1 MNHPNSQE
9 IQVRLAQLL
18 PSARSMQERLTAWR
32 RDLHRH
38 PEIGYEEVRTSAIV
52 AEHLQSLGLEVQTG
66 IGKTGVVGL
75 LRGIEPGPTIALRA
89 DMDALPIQ
97 DAKDTSY
104 TSQTAGKAHLCG
116 HDAHTTML
124 MGAAQLLS
132 SIGRPASGNIKFV
145 FQPAEEGLAGADAMI
160 KDGVLE
166 HPHVDAMTGLH
177 VYPSLQVGEVSVCK
191 GIAFASADFFTL
203 RIIGKG
209 GHGARPHE
217 GIDAIAIS
225 AQVISALQN
234 VTSRMIDPLET
245 AVVSIGQIRG
255 GTMAAAIASEVEM
268 VGTVRT
274 LSADVRQQMPTKI
287 RQVIEGIVSS
297 FGADYELD
305 YKMNYP
311 VVKNDNQMVDFLTA
325 TCDLMAEGPEWQY
338 TRPSTGGEDFAF
350 YAEQVPAV
358 FFRLGTSNGQPE
370 TSYPLHHPMFDLDE
384 SALPYGVAT
393 LSALALHYLA
403 QPIRHTYK

>member
-1 MNHPNSQE
+1 MDYSDQQE
-9 IQVRLAQLL
+9 IQTRLAQLL
-18 PSARSMQERLTAWR
+18 PAAQSMQETLTAWR
-32 RDLHRH
+32 RDLHIH

-52 AEHLQSLGLEVQTG
+52 AEHLQRLGLEVQTG

-75 LRGIEPGPTIALRA
+75 WRGLEPGPTIGLRA

-97 DAKDTSY
+97 DAKQTSY
-104 TSQTAGKAHLCG
+104 ASQTEGKAHLCG

-124 MGAAQLLS
+124 MGAAELLT

-160 KDGVLE
+160 QDGVLE
-166 HPHVDAMTGLH
+166 HPHVDAMAGLH
-177 VYPSLQVGEVSVCK
+177 VFPSLQIGEVSVCK
-191 GIAFASADFFTL
+191 GVAFASADFFTL

-217 GIDAIAIS
+217 GVDAITVS
-225 AQVISALQN
+225 AQVISALQQI
-234 VTSRMIDPLET
+234 TSRMIDPLET
-245 AVVSIGQIRG
+245 AVVSIGQIQG
-255 GTMAAAIASEVEM
+255 GTMAAAIASEVNM
-268 VGTVRT
+268 LGTVRT
-274 LSADVRQQMPTKI
+274 LSAEVRAQMPIKI

-305 YKMNYP
+305 YQMNYP

-325 TCDLMAEGPEWQY
+325 TCDLMAAGPEWQY

-350 YAEQVPAV
+350 YAEKVPAV

-384 SALPYGVAT
+384 SALPYGVAM
-393 LSALALHYLA
+393 LSAIALHYLD
-403 QPIRHTYK
+403 QPVNHHT

>member
-1 MNHPNSQE
+1 MNHPEQQD
-9 IQVRLAQLL
+9 IHIRLGQLL
-18 PSARSMQERLTAWR
+18 QAAQSIQENLTTWR
-32 RDLHRH
+32 RDLHIH

-52 AEHLQSLGLEVQTG
+52 AKHLQSLGLKVQTG
-66 IGKTGVVGL
+66 MGKTGVVGL
-75 LRGIEPGPTIALRA
+75 WRGLEPGPTIGLRA

-104 TSQTAGKAHLCG
+104 ASQTAGKAHLCG

-124 MGAAQLLS
+124 MGAAQLLT
-132 SIGRPASGNIKFV
+132 SIGRPSSGNIKFV

-160 KDGVLE
+160 QDGVLE
-166 HPHVDAMTGLH
+166 HPHVDAMAGLH
-177 VYPSLQVGEVSVCK
+177 VFPSLKVGEVSVCK
-191 GIAFASADFFTL
+191 GVAFASADFFTL
-203 RIIGKG
+203 RIVGKG

-217 GIDAIAIS
+217 GIDAIAVS
-225 AQVISALQN
+225 AQVISALQQI
-234 VTSRMIDPLET
+234 TSRMIDPLET

-268 VGTVRT
+268 LGTVRT
-274 LSADVRQQMPTKI
+274 LSAEVRQQMPIKI
-287 RQVIEGIVSS
+287 RQIIEGIVSS

-305 YKMNYP
+305 YQMNYP

-325 TCDLMAEGPEWQY
+325 TCDLMSAGPTWQY

-350 YAEQVPAV
+350 YAEKVPAV
-358 FFRLGTSNGQPE
+358 FFRLGTSNGKPE

-384 SALPYGVAT
+384 SALPYGVAM
-393 LSALALHYLA
+393 LSALALHYLD
-403 QPIRHTYK
+403 QPIKW

>member
-1 MNHPNSQE
+1 MNLPDQQD
-9 IQVRLAQLL
+9 IQARLAQLL
-18 PSARSMQERLTAWR
+18 PSAQSLQDTLTTWR

-38 PEIGYEEVRTSAIV
+38 PEIGYEEIRTSAIV
-52 AEHLQSLGLEVQTG
+52 ADHLRSLGLEVQTG
-66 IGKTGVVGL
+66 VGRTGVVGI
-75 LRGIEPGPTIALRA
+75 LRGLEPGPTIGLRA

-97 DAKDTSY
+97 DAKETSY
-104 TSQTAGKAHLCG
+104 ASQSAGKAHLCG

-124 MGAAQLLS
+124 MGAAQILTA
-132 SIGRPASGNIKFV
+132 IGRPASGNIKFV

-160 KDGVLE
+160 QDGVLE

-177 VYPSLQVGEVSVCK
+177 VFPSLQVGEVSVCK
-191 GIAFASADFFTL
+191 GVAFASADFFTL

-217 GIDAIAIS
+217 GVDAIAVS
-225 AQVISALQN
+225 AQIISALQN
-234 VTSRMIDPLET
+234 ITSRMVDPLET
-245 AVVSIGQIRG
+245 AVISIGQIRG

-274 LSADVRQQMPTKI
+274 LSAEVRQQMPTKI
-287 RQVIEGIVSS
+287 RQVIEGIVAS

-305 YKMNYP
+305 YQMNYP
-311 VVKNDNQMVDFLTA
+311 VVKNDHHMVDFLTD
-325 TCDLMAEGPEWQY
+325 TCDLMTDVVEWQY

-350 YAEQVPAV
+350 YAEKVPAV
-358 FFRLGTSNGQPE
+358 FFRLGTSNGQPN

-384 SALPYGVAT
+384 SALPYGAAL
-393 LSALALHYLA
+393 LSALALNYLA
-403 QPIRHTYK
+403 QPVSHTHK